1 MALWTVLVRRD
12 RLRTCIHPW
21 PKLIKVEQPIARDRP
36 SNPTV
41 DKLRDNPGMTN
52 IAQILKSE
60 ISRVARK
67 EIRHEIEGLRKASV
81 QQRSAIAA
89 LRREVAALHKQLRQA
104 RRTNN
109 GSTDKDATE
118 ASTSFSVSRRFS
130 PARLASHRSKLALSA
145 AAYGR
150 LVGVSGQ
157 SIYHWEQGKAR
168 PQAAQ
173 LEALAAVRN
182 LGRKEIAARLTQE

>member
-1 MALWTVLVRRD
+1 
-12 RLRTCIHPW
+12 
-21 PKLIKVEQPIARDRP
+21 
-36 SNPTV
+36 
-41 DKLRDNPGMTN
+41 MTN

-67 EIRHEIEGLRKASV
+67 EIRHKIEGIKKVSV

-89 LRREVAALHKQLRQA
+89 LRREVAALQKQLRQA
-104 RRTNN
+104 RRVNS
-109 GSTDKDATE
+109 GSAEEAATK
-118 ASTSFSVSRRFS
+118 ALTSSSGIARRFS
-130 PARLASHRSKLALSA
+130 PARLAAHRSKLGLSA

-182 LGRKEIAARLTQE
+182 LGRKEIAVRLTQE